1 MTCSTLKKCL
11 FTFANRFFTLS
22 LLSNDVIMKTI
33 YILYLT
39 IGLFSCVSCKA
50 RTPKIDAAPLEL
62 SDVDE
67 SDSTVVTGDARTELY
82 YPLLQGKRVAVFG
95 NHTALL
101 PTGEHLVDR
110 LLHDGQH
117 VTAVFSPEHGFRGTA
132 DAGEHVSSSVDA
144 QTGIPILSL
153 YDGGNNRPSAA
164 SMSKFDLL
172 LVDIQDVGLR
182 FYTYYI
188 TMCRLMTACAET
200 GKEVVILDRPNPNG
214 HLVDG
219 PILDM
224 KYKSGVGWLPI
235 PVLHGMTLGE
245 LAQMAV
251 GKGWLGT
258 KAECKLQVVP
268 CLYYTHHTLTDIQV
282 PPSPNLP
289 NLRSIYLY
297 PSLCFFEAT
306 PISVGRGTDHPFQ
319 VYGHPKFKHRTYTF
333 TPESR
338 SGAKDPPLKG
348 KLCHGVDLSNLNTDE
363 IVNKGIDLSYL
374 IDAYN
379 DLSMGDKFF
388 TDFFEKLIGV
398 SWVRTMIE
406 QGSSAD
412 EIRARWQ
419 SDVQQFKQDR
429 MPFLLYEE

>member
-1 MTCSTLKKCL
+1 
-11 FTFANRFFTLS
+11 
-22 LLSNDVIMKTI
+22 MKTT
-33 YILYLT
+33 YILLMV
-39 IGLFSCVSCKA
+39 GLLGCVSCKA
-50 RTPKIDAAPLEL
+50 RNPQIEFASVKL
-62 SDVDE
+62 SVVE
-67 SDSTVVTGDARTELY
+67 KSDSAVITGDARTELY

-101 PTGEHLVDR
+101 PSGEHLVDK
-110 LLHDGQH
+110 LLRDGH
-117 VTAVFSPEHGFRGTA
+117 SVSAVFSPEHGFRGTA

-164 SMSKFDLL
+164 SMSKFDVL

-188 TMCRLMTACAET
+188 TMCRLMTACAES
-200 GKEVVILDRPNPNG
+200 GKQVVILDRPNPNG

-235 PVLHGMTLGE
+235 PVLHGLTLGE
-245 LAQMAV
+245 LAQMVV

-258 KAECKLQVVP
+258 KAACKLQVVP

-306 PISVGRGTDHPFQ
+306 PVSVGRGTDYPFQ
-319 VYGHPKFKHRTYTF
+319 VYGHPGMKHRSFTF

-338 SGAKDPPLKG
+338 SGAKNPPLKG
-348 KLCHGVDLSNLNTDE
+348 KLCQGVDLSNLSTDE
-363 IVNKGIDLSYL
+363 IVNKGIDLSYV
-374 IDAYN
+374 IDAYK
-379 DLSMGDKFF
+379 DLSIGDKFF

-406 QGSSAD
+406 QGSSAE

-419 SDVQQFKQDR
+419 SDVQRFKEER
-429 MPFLLYEE
+429 KPFLLYEE

>member
-1 MTCSTLKKCL
+1 MMKIYYFS
-11 FTFANRFFTLS
+11 FFALA
-22 LLSNDVIMKTI
+22 LLICT
-33 YILYLT
+33 
-39 IGLFSCVSCKA
+39 SCQA
-50 RTPKIDAAPLEL
+50 RTQRHDSAPQEAASLATASP
-62 SDVDE
+62 VI
-67 SDSTVVTGDARTELY
+67 TGDARTELY
-82 YPLLQGKRVAVFG
+82 YPLIAGQRVALFG

-101 PTGEHLVDR
+101 PDGEHLVDK
-110 LLHDGQH
+110 LLRDGQK

-164 SMSKFDLL
+164 SMSKFDVL

-188 TMCRLMTACAET
+188 TMCRLMTACADA
-200 GKEVVILDRPNPNG
+200 GKPVIILDRPNPNG

-219 PILDM
+219 PLLDM

-251 GKGWLGT
+251 GKDWLGT
-258 KAECKLQVVP
+258 KTKCQLHVIP
-268 CLYYTHHTLTDIQV
+268 CEHYTHHTLTNIQV

-289 NLRSIYLY
+289 NLRAIYLY
-297 PSLCFFEAT
+297 PSLCYFEAT
-306 PISVGRGTDHPFQ
+306 PVSVGRGTDHPFQ
-319 VYGHPKFKHRTYTF
+319 IYGHPAMKGRTYSF

-338 SGAKDPPLKG
+338 VGAKSPPQLG
-348 KLCHGVDLSNLNTDE
+348 KRCQGVDLTTLNLDSLST
-363 IVNKGIDLSYL
+363 KGIDLSYL
-374 IDAYN
+374 IDAYK
-379 DLSMGDKFF
+379 DLGMGSKFF

-398 SWVRTMIE
+398 SWVRTMIL
-406 QGSSAD
+406 QGATAAD
-412 EIRARWQ
+412 IKARWQ
-419 SDVQQFKQDR
+419 PDVEQFKKDR
-429 MPFLLYEE
+429 REYLIYEE

>member
-1 MTCSTLKKCL
+1 
-11 FTFANRFFTLS
+11 
-22 LLSNDVIMKTI
+22 MKTT
-33 YILYLT
+33 YILLMV
-39 IGLFSCVSCKA
+39 GLLGCVSCKA
-50 RTPKIDAAPLEL
+50 RNPQIEFASVKL
-62 SDVDE
+62 SVVEE
-67 SDSTVVTGDARTELY
+67 SDSAVITGDARTELY

-101 PTGEHLVDR
+101 PSGEHLVDK
-110 LLHDGQH
+110 LLRDGH
-117 VTAVFSPEHGFRGTA
+117 SVSAVFSPEHGFRGTA

-164 SMSKFDLL
+164 SMSKFDVL

-188 TMCRLMTACAET
+188 TMCRLMTACAES
-200 GKEVVILDRPNPNG
+200 GKQVVILDRPNPNG

-235 PVLHGMTLGE
+235 PVLHGLTLGE
-245 LAQMAV
+245 LAQMVV

-258 KAECKLQVVP
+258 KAACKLQVVP

-306 PISVGRGTDHPFQ
+306 PVSVGRGTDYPFQ
-319 VYGHPKFKHRTYTF
+319 VYGHPGMKHRSFTF

-338 SGAKDPPLKG
+338 SGAKNPPLKG
-348 KLCHGVDLSNLNTDE
+348 KLCQGVDLSNLSTDE
-363 IVNKGIDLSYL
+363 IVNKGIDLSYV
-374 IDAYN
+374 IDAYK
-379 DLSMGDKFF
+379 DLSIGDKFF

-406 QGSSAD
+406 QGSSAE

-419 SDVQQFKQDR
+419 SDVQRFKEER
-429 MPFLLYEE
+429 KPFLLYEE

>member
-1 MTCSTLKKCL
+1 
-11 FTFANRFFTLS
+11 
-22 LLSNDVIMKTI
+22 MKTT
-33 YILYLT
+33 YILLMV
-39 IGLFSCVSCKA
+39 GLLGCVSCKA
-50 RTPKIDAAPLEL
+50 RNPQIESASVKL
-62 SDVDE
+62 SVVEE
-67 SDSTVVTGDARTELY
+67 SDSAVITGDARTELY

-101 PTGEHLVDR
+101 PSGEHLVDK
-110 LLHDGQH
+110 LLRDGH
-117 VTAVFSPEHGFRGTA
+117 SVSAVFSPEHGFRGTA

-164 SMSKFDLL
+164 SMSKFDVL

-188 TMCRLMTACAET
+188 TMCRLMTACAES
-200 GKEVVILDRPNPNG
+200 GKQVVILDRPNPNG

-235 PVLHGMTLGE
+235 PVLHGLTLGE
-245 LAQMAV
+245 LAQMVV

-258 KAECKLQVVP
+258 KAACKLQVVP
-268 CLYYTHHTLTDIQV
+268 CLYYTHHTLIDIQV

-306 PISVGRGTDHPFQ
+306 PVSVGRGTDYPFQ
-319 VYGHPKFKHRTYTF
+319 VYGHPGMKHRSFTF

-338 SGAKDPPLKG
+338 SGAKNPPLKG
-348 KLCHGVDLSNLNTDE
+348 KLCQGVDLSNLSTDE
-363 IVNKGIDLSYL
+363 IVNKGIDLSYV
-374 IDAYN
+374 IDAYK
-379 DLSMGDKFF
+379 DLSIGDKFF

-406 QGSSAD
+406 QGSSAE

-419 SDVQQFKQDR
+419 SDVQRFKEER
-429 MPFLLYEE
+429 KPFLLYEE